1 MARILQKTH
10 KFYRIIMKRYLLAT
24 ALLLMLLP
32 FGASAQWYLFPG
44 GRPAK
49 DSTSVDTDERF
60 VPIKSDEELQA
71 ERDAIWSRKIA
82 IILPFKSKDNPN
94 SNFLDFYSGVLMAAD
109 KLSSENVK
117 YFLSVYDSTVEF
129 PSASALS
136 DMDLI
141 IGPVSYDDVSRILPR
156 LRGKYLVSPLDP
168 KVATLTDRFNIIQA
182 PSGWEAQVDDLVAW
196 VKEDL
201 RGGDAVVLLQSAEDA
216 GGEMATRLAQKLGEA
231 GVTYEINST
240 ATAYEG
246 TVSGTCRFVLASEN
260 DAFCATSVRDAALM
274 NLRGGHNAVYSTSK
288 LRSISELEIESI
300 HAAATRITASYYAD
314 PSDAAVKSFN
324 NSYRAIFKG
333 DPGQWVYQG
342 YDLMYYFGSTLGR
355 DPELWSAEL
364 ATTPGKGLQTDFRF
378 DATGKTNTAV
388 RRLRYNPNNT
398 ITLVR

>member
-1 MARILQKTH
+1 
-10 KFYRIIMKRYLLAT
+10 MKRYLIAT
-24 ALLLMLLP
+24 LLMLTLLP

-49 DSTSVDTDERF
+49 DSTAVDTEERF

-71 ERDAIWSRKIA
+71 ELDAIWSRKIA
-82 IILPFKSKDNPN
+82 VILPFKSKDNPN

-109 KLSSENVK
+109 KLSGEKVK
-117 YFLSVYDSTVEF
+117 YFLSVYDSTVEY
-129 PSASALS
+129 PSANALAE
-136 DMDLI
+136 MDLI
-141 IGPVSYDDVSRILPR
+141 IGPVSFDDISRMLPR
-156 LRGKYLVSPLDP
+156 LRGKFLVSPLDP
-168 KVATLTDRFNIIQA
+168 KVSTLTDRFNVIQA

-196 VKEDL
+196 VREDL
-201 RGGDAVVLLQSAEDA
+201 RGGDSVVLLQSAEDA
-216 GGEMATRLAQKLGEA
+216 GGEMAARLAMKLGEA
-231 GVTYEINST
+231 GIKYEINST
-240 ATAYEG
+240 ATVYEG
-246 TVSGTCRFVLASEN
+246 AVAGTCRFVLASEN
-260 DAFCATSVRDAALM
+260 DSFCATAVRDAALM
-274 NLRGGHNAVYSTSK
+274 NLRGGHNVVYSTSR

-314 PSDAAVKSFN
+314 PADPAVKAFN

-355 DPELWSAEL
+355 DPELWPAEL

-378 DATGKTNTAV
+378 DASGKTNTAV

-398 ITLVR
+398 ITLVQ